1 MPCILPLNWVWT
13 WISRILCYPACSP
26 EPTLENQG
34 IYTAGLLKLWNQ
46 VPENDPLSSCSMV
59 KSFGEMFYALSPLEE
74 IHTKVA
80 LKDCCKETCLI
91 VLPDCMS
98 LILSPNGYWD
108 VLGVKHYAWPVR
120 QSSGHQ
126 WLPIIHYGLYGASY
140 PSGLLSPSH
149 SSLSG
154 PSRDSWDIPA
164 CSCLR
169 PCSLS
174 RECCFPQNSHGSLP
188 HFLQVATQDRSY
200 LTTF

>member
-59 KSFGEMFYALSPLEE
+59 KSFGEMFCALSPLEE

-91 VLPDCMS
+91 VPPDCMS
-98 LILSPNGYWD
+98 LILSPSGYWD

-126 WLPIIHYGLYGASY
+126 WLPVIHRWPLRCFL
-140 PSGLLSPSH
+140 PIWPPLSFAFQPQW
-149 SSLSG
+149 SLSG
-154 PSRDSWDIPA
+154 FLGHPSMLLPQA
-164 CSCLR
+164 L
-169 PCSLS
+169 
-174 RECCFPQNSHGSLP
+174 FPL
-188 HFLQVATQDRSY
+188 
-200 LTTF
+200 